1 MGGKMG
7 GGKQRQRDRQADTER
22 SRQRDGQTGK
32 ERERILG
39 TGMLGEYGG
48 DLQEVNEV
56 DMIMFLLQ
64 CMQLLKIRRH
74 LEKQGEQNGK
84 EGQ

>member
-1 MGGKMG
+1 MERWVGENRDRETDR
-7 GGKQRQRDRQADTER
+7 QTQRDRDREMDKQEKR
-22 SRQRDGQTGK
+22 

-56 DMIMFLLQ
+56 DMITFLLQ
-64 CMQLLKIRRH
+64 CMQFLKIRRH
-74 LEKQGEQNGK
+74 LEK
-84 EGQ
+84 